1 MNPYPPDFCKKG
13 KIAGKRPL
21 IFSTPAAPGSK
32 KPITPIPPQF
42 TPIRSDDPANTPY
55 YQPDINIQNTL
66 NLLLDFIY
74 ALYLIN

>member
-1 MNPYPPDFCKKG
+1 MNPYPPDFCKKS

-42 TPIRSDDPANTPY
+42 TPIRSDDPG
-55 YQPDINIQNTL
+55 
-66 NLLLDFIY
+66 
-74 ALYLIN
+74 